1 MLLCEPE
8 VLLKA
13 ETETRAFM
21 QMVEGSEMREKEGLE
36 RVKQKRRGSQ
46 SPGNMPHWFLWWTS
60 EALSSQDLLMCHRG
74 YTSECFLLR
83 EKGSDSLYHQ
93 SKRASK
99 KVKCS
104 HPSHDAAC
112 KNPQAT
118 NDRYIVLSGHTCE
131 NSLLQQCSE
140 KKVSQMN
147 MKQGTRDVL
156 YTFQLGGTP
165 LGHHLSFPSHWD
177 LTPLSAAISTG
188 TAYTIPLP

>member
-1 MLLCEPE
+1 
-8 VLLKA
+8 
-13 ETETRAFM
+13 
-21 QMVEGSEMREKEGLE
+21 
-36 RVKQKRRGSQ
+36 
-46 SPGNMPHWFLWWTS
+46 MPHWFLWWTS

-74 YTSECFLLR
+74 YTSECLLLR